1 MEGEGGV
8 GRVKEELEEDEK
20 SVVIKEELEDSSLE
34 DCKGGRAGGMDGEL
48 CSLEDCKGGRGG
60 EL

>member
-34 DCKGGRAGGMDGEL
+34 DCKGGRE
-48 CSLEDCKGGRGG
+48 
-60 EL
+60 